1 MSNKFSKFLMLL
13 VALISL
19 IGLILFIN
27 VSIAEEDATSISNS
41 VGILVSYSTYLLY
54 SAIITTVILSLL
66 TIVKN
71 PENLKKTLL
80 GLGTL
85 AILLI
90 ISYVLGDSD
99 AVVDAQ
105 GIVIEG
111 GEEGTTGNQWV
122 GSLIWLSSILVII
135 GSIFFVYDLVKGLV
149 KS

>member
-41 VGILVSYSTYLLY
+41 VGILVGYSTYLLY

-66 TIVKN
+66 TIAKN

-111 GEEGTTGNQWV
+111 GEEGTAGNQWV

>member
-1 MSNKFSKFLMLL
+1 MLL

-19 IGLILFIN
+19 IGLVLFVN
-27 VSIAEEDATSISNS
+27 VCIAEEDATSISNS
-41 VGILVSYSTYLLY
+41 VGILVGYSIYLLY
-54 SAIITTVILSLL
+54 SAIITTIVLSVLI
-66 TIVKN
+66 IVKN

-111 GEEGTTGNQWV
+111 GEGELLET
-122 GSLIWLSSILVII
+122 S
-135 GSIFFVYDLVKGLV
+135 GLEV
-149 KS
+149 